1 MYTLSKSYLVK
12 KFIYTAPSW
21 DFHRKKLP
29 IDINF
34 TEYLSLHENIL
45 NNSRILYIAKVVRKT
60 VDEHNKHAIA
70 IHRLR
75 YD

>member
-1 MYTLSKSYLVK
+1 MN
-12 KFIYTAPSW
+12 
-21 DFHRKKLP
+21 
-29 IDINF
+29 INF
-34 TEYLSLHENIL
+34 TEYFSLHENIL

-70 IHRLR
+70 THRLR